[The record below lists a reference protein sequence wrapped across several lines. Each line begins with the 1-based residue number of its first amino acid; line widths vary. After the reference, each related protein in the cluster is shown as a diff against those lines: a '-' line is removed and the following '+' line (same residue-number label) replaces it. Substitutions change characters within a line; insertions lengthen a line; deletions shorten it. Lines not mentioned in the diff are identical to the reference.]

1 VLPRTYTVEGAS
13 EGGLPTDRTG
23 VMTWDGRV
31 MLTGF
36 KGRLAK
42 LAPGLAGY
50 PVAEIARGSCELA
63 TGMSRGSLAG
73 LVSPQ
78 LEVMDEGERRPVQR
92 HGPDE

>member
-1 VLPRTYTVEGAS
+1 
-13 EGGLPTDRTG
+13 
-23 VMTWDGRV
+23 MMWDGHV

-63 TGMSRGSLAG
+63 TGMSRGSLTG

-78 LEVMDEGERRPVQR
+78 LEALDRRQR
-92 HGPDE
+92 TVRRAAPAPGPKRAGRNDGRA